1 MGSSRSLTLPRK
13 SKKMKCAKEARRKRL
28 VNSSERSRIL
38 TSKALKEKRKRSE
51 KMKIISVIHQVVP
64 TKIMEMDWLL

>member
-13 SKKMKCAKEARRKRL
+13 SKKMKCVKEARRKRL